1 MSDDKKIG
9 EYDIHG
15 HVAMRHKEFM
25 DKHKLGTNKAAAI
38 RKIKGG
44 TSHLDDAKT
53 IKNPDYKTSRVYHKG
68 VEHSKQ
74 INTEVRDKLHK
85 GYSEMAKSHPEELKH
100 HILHTYVKGNSK
112 HSLPYV
118 KVHGQGGYEHE
129 SDTHKPVHAHAT
141 DPSDNDMYHKI
152 RNAHHL
158 SFHKS
163 GEGNITVKTH
173 EHEHDEHG
181 KRAMSL
187 QVKHGNGPLTNVAVL
202 AGH

>member
-1 MSDDKKIG
+1 MSDDKKLN

-15 HVAMRHKEFM
+15 HVAMRHQEFM
-25 DKHKLGTNKAAAI
+25 DKHKLGTNKSAAI
-38 RKIKGG
+38 RKIKGPK
-44 TSHLDDAKT
+44 HLDDDKK
-53 IKNPDYKTSRVYHKG
+53 ISNPDYKTSRVYHKG

-85 GYSEMAKSHPEELKH
+85 GYSEMAKSHHEELKH
-100 HILHTYVKGNSK
+100 HLLHTYIKGNTK

-118 KVHGQGGYEHE
+118 KVHGQGGYDHE

-141 DPSDNDMYHKI
+141 DPSDNEMYHKI

-163 GEGNITVKTH
+163 GQGNITVKTH

-181 KRAMSL
+181 KKAMSL
-187 QVKHGNGPLTNVAVL
+187 QVKHSNGPLTNVSVL

>member
-1 MSDDKKIG
+1 MS
-9 EYDIHG
+9 EYDIHA
-15 HVAMRHKEFM
+15 HVAKRHQEFM

-38 RKIKGG
+38 RTIKGPK
-44 TSHLDDAKT
+44 HLDSEKK
-53 IKNPDYKTSRVYHKG
+53 IENPNYKTSEVYHKG

-85 GYSEMAKSHPEELKH
+85 GYSKAAQSHPEELKH
-100 HILHTYVKGNSK
+100 HILHTYVKGNSE

-118 KVHGQGGYEHE
+118 KVLGSGGH
-129 SDTHKPVHAHAT
+129 DKPATAHAT
-141 DPSDNDMYHKI
+141 DPSDNEMYHKI
-152 RNAHHL
+152 RSAHHL

-163 GEGNITVKTH
+163 GQGNITVKTH

-181 KRAMSL
+181 KKAMSL
-187 QVKHGNGPLTNVAVL
+187 QVKHVNGPLTGVSVL